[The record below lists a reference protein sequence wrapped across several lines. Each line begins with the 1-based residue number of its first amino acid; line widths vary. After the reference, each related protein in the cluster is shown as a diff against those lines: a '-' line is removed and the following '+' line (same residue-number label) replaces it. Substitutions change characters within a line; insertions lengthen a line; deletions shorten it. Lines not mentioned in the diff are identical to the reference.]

1 MELKTMEEIKLLFFD
16 NTKRTE
22 AIKFIKEFENGTVD
36 IILGNVD
43 TSNEFVKTKMCI
55 FIMPFIKHFF
65 NITEEELCPQ
75 NESSSEK

>member
-55 FIMPFIKHFF
+55 FIMPFIKYFF
-65 NITEEELCPQ
+65 NIKEEELNPQ